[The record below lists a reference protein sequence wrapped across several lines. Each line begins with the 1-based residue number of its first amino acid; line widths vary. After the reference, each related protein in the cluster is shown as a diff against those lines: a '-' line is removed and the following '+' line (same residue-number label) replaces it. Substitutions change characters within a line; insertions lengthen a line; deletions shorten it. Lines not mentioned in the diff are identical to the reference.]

1 MLTYTEFQSL
11 NEDMQTQL
19 LSLDGVFLDLDRSRG
34 KYHIELYALYSFYVE
49 IFFDRLTEEPLYL
62 KAFRKMK
69 NLDLYLEMV
78 DIGEILRIREEGF

>member
-19 LSLDGVFLDLDRSRG
+19 LSLDGVYLDLNRSKG

-69 NLDLYLEMV
+69 SLDLYLEMI
-78 DIGEILRIREEGF
+78 DIGEIRRIREEGF

>member
-19 LSLDGVFLDLDRSRG
+19 LSLDGVFLDLNRSRG

>member
-19 LSLDGVFLDLDRSRG
+19 LSLEGVYLDLNRSRG

-49 IFFDRLTEEPLYL
+49 IYFDRLTEEPLYL

-69 NLDLYLEMV
+69 GLDLYLDMV